1 MIDLFPFI
9 VEKLKHLATIDEE
22 SPDIDTVMPYIAFS
36 TIDDTSD
43 IVIDGVERLNGKI
56 IQLECFHNSR
66 VEAQVLS
73 ESVNAVLLS
82 CGFKRTGGPDRKYG
96 DIYSKI
102 MRFTGR
108 IDEKTK
114 IIHT

>member
-9 VEKLKHLATIDEE
+9 VEKLGNLATIGEE
-22 SPDIDTVMPYIAFS
+22 SPDINTIMPYIAFS
-36 TIDDTSD
+36 TIDDISD
-43 IVIDGVERLNGKI
+43 TVIDGVERLNSKI
-56 IQLECFHNSR
+56 IQLECFHSSR
-66 VEAQVLS
+66 AEAQVLS
-73 ESVNAVLLS
+73 ESVNAIMLS
-82 CGFKRTGGPDRKYG
+82 CGFKRAGGPDRKYG
-96 DIYSKI
+96 EIYSKI